1 MMAVLCLLMAAA
13 CGFDYG
19 RRKIPNW
26 LAAAMAAAGTLFRL
40 WCQGLLGVPW
50 FLVQALLVMGLLYP
64 LFQIGALGAGDV
76 KLFGVAA
83 GYLPFHKIFL
93 FSFVSMLIAAVIS
106 LMKLIRGKMFRE
118 RLEIFFH
125 YVKEVAGKGKLQ
137 PYPAKGLTG
146 GNAKV
151 CLSGPILLSLL
162 LHLGGVW

>member
-26 LAAAMAAAGTLFRL
+26 LAAAMAAAGMLFRL

-50 FLVQALLVMGLLYP
+50 FLVQALFVMGLLYP

-83 GYLPFHKIFL
+83 GYLPFQKIFL

-106 LMKLIRGKMFRE
+106 LMKMICGNVFRE

-125 YVKEVAGKGKLQ
+125 YVKEVADKGKLQ
-137 PYPAKGLTG
+137 PYPAKGSTG

-162 LHLGGVW
+162 LYLGGVW